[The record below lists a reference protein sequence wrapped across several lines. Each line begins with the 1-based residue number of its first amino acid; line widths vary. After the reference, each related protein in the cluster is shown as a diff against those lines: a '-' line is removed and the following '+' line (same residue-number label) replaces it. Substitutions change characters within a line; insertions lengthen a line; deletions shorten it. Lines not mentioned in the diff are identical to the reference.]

1 MISTQSQKQ
10 QQFFVVDDHAS
21 VLDGTVL
28 ALKQAYSDIDIATAQ
43 NAQEA
48 RKKLSDLQPDV
59 VIVDLS
65 LPESAEATAQTE
77 TGISLL
83 RELLE
88 TYPDYNFVVQSAYIK
103 ALVRIKPSID
113 AHQGGLTIVDKS
125 EPMQEM
131 LTKVDWALK
140 GVVYTPREM
149 RMGLEIKP
157 EWLRVLELAFREGMK
172 DRAIA
177 QEMNIAERT
186 VRHYWTKVQDVLG
199 VYPEADKSMRIQTE
213 LRAREEGLID

>member
-1 MISTQSQKQ
+1 MNSTYTKK

-28 ALKQAYSDIDIATAQ
+28 ALKQAYSESEIATAQ

-48 RKKLSDLQPDV
+48 REKLDGMQPDV

-65 LPESAEATAQTE
+65 LPESEAETAQTE

-88 TYPDYNFVVQSAYIK
+88 IYPDYNFVVQSAYIK
-103 ALVRIKPSID
+103 ALVRIKPTID

-125 EPMQEM
+125 EPMKAM

-177 QEMNIAERT
+177 EEMNIAERT

-199 VYPEADKSMRIQTE
+199 VYPAADKSMRIQTE

>member
-1 MISTQSQKQ
+1 MTTSQSDK

-28 ALKQAYSDIDIATAQ
+28 ALRQTYTDIEVDTAQ
-43 NAQEA
+43 TAQEA
-48 RKKLSDLQPDV
+48 RVKLSNLQPDV

-65 LPESAEATAQTE
+65 IPESAEDAAQTE
-77 TGISLL
+77 TGINLL
-83 RELLE
+83 REFLE
-88 TYPDYNFVVQSAYIK
+88 NYPDYNFVVQSAYVK

-125 EPMQEM
+125 EPIKDM
-131 LTKVDWALK
+131 LAKVDWALK
-140 GVVYTPREM
+140 GVVCTPREM
-149 RMGLEIKP
+149 RIGLEIKS

-199 VYPEADKSMRIQTE
+199 VYPEDDKSMRIQTE

>member
-1 MISTQSQKQ
+1 MISTQCQK

-43 NAQEA
+43 TAQEA
-48 RKKLSDLQPDV
+48 RNKLGDLQPDV

-65 LPESAEATAQTE
+65 LPESDEATAQTE
-77 TGISLL
+77 TGINLL

-88 TYPDYNFVVQSAYIK
+88 AYPDYNFVVQSAYIK

>member
-1 MISTQSQKQ
+1 MTSSQSKK

-21 VLDGTVL
+21 VLDGTVM
-28 ALKQAYSDIDIATAQ
+28 ALQQTFPAAEITTAQ
-43 NAQEA
+43 TAQEA
-48 RKKLSDLQPDV
+48 RDKLGKLRPDV

-65 LPESAEATAQTE
+65 IPESAGETAQTE
-77 TGISLL
+77 TGIHLLRSLL
-83 RELLE
+83 DA
-88 TYPDYNFVVQSAYIK
+88 YPDYNFVVQSAYVK

-125 EPMQEM
+125 ESMKEM

-149 RMGLEIKP
+149 RMGLEVKS

-199 VYPEADKSMRIQTE
+199 VYPEEDKSMRIQTE